1 MATRNY
7 LGIIRFTRSFSFT
20 VIIFVISSLLGTD
33 SVFAQSHVDDQR
45 GVKGIDYQNGV
56 EKTSK
61 SHWYAGARLGAAFI
75 FGLEMQY
82 NYVSRDVPRI
92 YLAAAAQSS
101 LILNTINGGGGV
113 FLGQTGL
120 GVGCRYHHLLWF
132 ENEKDTQIQ
141 PGYGPEIIWNKNIG
155 TKYLVNLHAG
165 CVISDGSYFPDITFG
180 LLLPL
185 N

>member
-1 MATRNY
+1 MAARHY
-7 LGIIRFTRSFSFT
+7 WGIIRLTSSIRRT
-20 VIIFVISSLLGTD
+20 IIFFMISWLFSTY
-33 SVFAQSHVDDQR
+33 SVFGQNNTDEGTGMNGKDMQSA
-45 GVKGIDYQNGV
+45 V